1 MTYAPSSFRGVF
13 PNLADVQLNISY
25 RNFDRT
31 SRKFVLKYRATRAS
45 STLLFL
51 FLYDVEDH
59 VHTISLTLGELYDA
73 APEYVKQQILE
84 QVI

>member
-1 MTYAPSSFRGVF
+1 MTAPSSFKEVF
-13 PNLADVQLNISY
+13 PALADVQLNISY

-31 SRKFVLKYRATRAS
+31 SSRKFVLKYRATRAS
-45 STLLFL
+45 GTTIFSLL
-51 FLYDVEDH
+51 YNPEH
-59 VHTISLTLGELYDA
+59 SVHKISLTLGELYDA